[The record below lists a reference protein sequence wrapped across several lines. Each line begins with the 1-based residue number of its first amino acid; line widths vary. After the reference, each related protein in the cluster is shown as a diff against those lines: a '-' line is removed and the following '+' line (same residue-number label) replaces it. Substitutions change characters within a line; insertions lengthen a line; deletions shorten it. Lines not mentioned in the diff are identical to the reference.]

1 MQHYDTSNKTTKDIV
16 DDFIRERCRAE
27 GAPFIDCK
35 EIPEQVKEHAESGKP
50 TVFVSPAWGAKF
62 DTLVAGIERFFEMYG
77 LEEETNYLWIDIF
90 VVNQAYP
97 PWMSSDFDPEQVLK
111 VGLANASKLVLV
123 LDDATRPRAL
133 NRLWPLYEFYYA
145 LEASYVQEKIIFTE
159 QEENS
164 LLESLLDE
172 EAVYLYASCAY
183 ISEHRVERGLSAIR
197 SDDESRIREKIKKMG
212 TGRLSGFAYFA
223 DKLRAAF
230 HQWLRT
236 WLQERKE
243 IMWEQSRDNWAKS
256 ALALARLMQ
265 QFPQNNEDVQ
275 DALTLYNEM
284 LKYLHSVSQQLQP
297 HARFCA
303 RVNRAKAFKQ
313 KGRRQEALDEWRLV
327 EADARSSNDAT
338 SRMRLLEAT
347 VSIMEILI
355 ADGIPEE
362 NAFGVSVDQ
371 VLKEVHVERINKTLG
386 SPEHKWV
393 SQVYMHALLGKG
405 LYSSKV
411 RDDESAYLCCWA
423 AIGLAHNSYGESEMH
438 LKMMECYDYLSS
450 AESNLGL
457 KNQAIES
464 LQIGRRHLREI
475 FTESS
480 AFVQEV
486 DENIRSLQCGLDQ

>member
-1 MQHYDTSNKTTKDIV
+1 
-16 DDFIRERCRAE
+16 
-27 GAPFIDCK
+27 
-35 EIPEQVKEHAESGKP
+35 
-50 TVFVSPAWGAKF
+50 
-62 DTLVAGIERFFEMYG
+62 
-77 LEEETNYLWIDIF
+77 
-90 VVNQAYP
+90 
-97 PWMSSDFDPEQVLK
+97 
-111 VGLANASKLVLV
+111 
-123 LDDATRPRAL
+123 
-133 NRLWPLYEFYYA
+133 
-145 LEASYVQEKIIFTE
+145 
-159 QEENS
+159 
-164 LLESLLDE
+164 
-172 EAVYLYASCAY
+172 
-183 ISEHRVERGLSAIR
+183 
-197 SDDESRIREKIKKMG
+197 
-212 TGRLSGFAYFA
+212 
-223 DKLRAAF
+223 
-230 HQWLRT
+230 
-236 WLQERKE
+236 
-243 IMWEQSRDNWAKS
+243 MWEQSRNNWAMS
-256 ALALARLMQ
+256 ALALARVMQ

-303 RVNRAKAFKQ
+303 RVNLAKAFKQ

-327 EADARSSNDAT
+327 GANAQSSNDAT

-450 AESNLGL
+450 AESNLEL

>member
-1 MQHYDTSNKTTKDIV
+1 MPQTSDQLCKGVRRSYLKAFMQHYDTSNKTTKDIV
-16 DDFIRERCRAE
+16 DDCIREQCRAE

-50 TVFVSPAWGAKF
+50 TVFVSHAWGAKF

-90 VVNQAYP
+90 VVNQAHP

-145 LEASYVQEKIIFTE
+145 LEASHVQEKIIFTE

-183 ISEHRVERGLSAIR
+183 ISEHRVERGLSATR

-243 IMWEQSRDNWAKS
+243 IMWEQSRDN
-256 ALALARLMQ
+256 
-265 QFPQNNEDVQ
+265 
-275 DALTLYNEM
+275 
-284 LKYLHSVSQQLQP
+284 
-297 HARFCA
+297 
-303 RVNRAKAFKQ
+303 
-313 KGRRQEALDEWRLV
+313 
-327 EADARSSNDAT
+327 
-338 SRMRLLEAT
+338 
-347 VSIMEILI
+347 
-355 ADGIPEE
+355 
-362 NAFGVSVDQ
+362 
-371 VLKEVHVERINKTLG
+371 
-386 SPEHKWV
+386 
-393 SQVYMHALLGKG
+393 
-405 LYSSKV
+405 
-411 RDDESAYLCCWA
+411 
-423 AIGLAHNSYGESEMH
+423 
-438 LKMMECYDYLSS
+438 
-450 AESNLGL
+450 
-457 KNQAIES
+457 
-464 LQIGRRHLREI
+464 
-475 FTESS
+475 
-480 AFVQEV
+480 
-486 DENIRSLQCGLDQ
+486 

>member
-1 MQHYDTSNKTTKDIV
+1 
-16 DDFIRERCRAE
+16 
-27 GAPFIDCK
+27 
-35 EIPEQVKEHAESGKP
+35 
-50 TVFVSPAWGAKF
+50 
-62 DTLVAGIERFFEMYG
+62 
-77 LEEETNYLWIDIF
+77 
-90 VVNQAYP
+90 
-97 PWMSSDFDPEQVLK
+97 MSSDFDPKQVLD

-133 NRLWPLYEFYYA
+133 SRLWPLYEFYYA
-145 LEASYVQEKIIFTE
+145 LEASHVQEKIIFTE

-172 EAVYLYASCAY
+172 EAVDLYASCAY
-183 ISEHRVERGLSAIR
+183 ISEHRVEHGLSATR
-197 SDDESRIREKIKKMG
+197 NDDESRIREKIKKMG

-243 IMWEQSRDNWAKS
+243 IMWEQSRNNWAMS
-256 ALALARLMQ
+256 ALALARVMQ

-275 DALTLYNEM
+275 DALALYNEM
-284 LKYLHSVSQQLQP
+284 LTYIDSLSQQLQP
-297 HARFCA
+297 HVRFVA
-303 RVNRAKAFKQ
+303 RVNRTKAFKQ
-313 KGRRQEALDEWRLV
+313 KGLRQEAVDEWRQV
-327 EADARSSNDAT
+327 WADAQSSNDAT
-338 SRMRLLEAT
+338 SRMRILEAK

-355 ADGIPEE
+355 ADGISVE
-362 NAFGVSVDQ
+362 NAFGVSVDH
-371 VLKEVHVERINKTLG
+371 LLNEVHVERNNKTLG
-386 SPEHKWV
+386 SPEHKWA

-411 RDDESAYLCCWA
+411 GDDNSAYQSCRA
-423 AIGLAHNSYGESEMH
+423 AMELAHNSYGELEMP
-438 LKMMECYDYLSS
+438 LKMMECYNYLSW

-464 LQIGRRHLREI
+464 LQKGRRHLRKTS
-475 FTESS
+475 TESS

-486 DENIRSLQCGLDQ
+486 DERIRSLQCGLDQ